1 MVNGGDDEKAL
12 TRSALRN
19 LQFKQRISD
28 AAIRL
33 FSELGVNDTSVSAI
47 IKEAGI
53 AHKTFFN
60 HFPTKQHLLSYI
72 SCQYTEALF
81 SVTDQDGLSPFQ
93 CIHSA
98 FMRGAETIEGL
109 DANLQNMISYIVISA
124 PTGPE
129 DLLDKQTRKI
139 TEALQHLLKKAE
151 SQKQLQPGFSAD
163 IYKDIVGGILM
174 NIIIRWAG
182 QENYPIS
189 AKMALAL
196 EFIQRSVFVEAPCD
210 VD

>member
-1 MVNGGDDEKAL
+1 MIFLN
-12 TRSALRN
+12 
-19 LQFKQRISD
+19 
-28 AAIRL
+28 
-33 FSELGVNDTSVSAI
+33 
-47 IKEAGI
+47 
-53 AHKTFFN
+53 
-60 HFPTKQHLLSYI
+60 
-72 SCQYTEALF
+72 C
-81 SVTDQDGLSPFQ
+81 
-93 CIHSA
+93 
-98 FMRGAETIEGL
+98 
-109 DANLQNMISYIVISA
+109 MISYIVISA

-163 IYKDIVGGILM
+163 IYKDIVGGIFM
-174 NIIIRWAG
+174 NNIIRWAG

-189 AKMALAL
+189 AKMVLAL